1 MCEVLYKDTV
11 IFEILPPLSV
21 AKCGYALKKEWTN
34 KLG

>member
-21 AKCGYALKKEWTN
+21 TKCGYALKKE
-34 KLG
+34 